1 MCSTRNESYYKLQTL
16 DDNNCV
22 NSPFPRIFCCCCLLQ
37 LLLVSDFSKQT
48 NSIVCSLLYVATGVS
63 IILSQWSANDWA
75 ELPSIYTQVRDI
87 AALVPDHC
95 NKADISKELVTDFL
109 ISSIYKSHVYTT
121 LQFINYAIALCLKK
135 NKNVHTLIKNLSC

>member
-1 MCSTRNESYYKLQTL
+1 MCSTKDESYCKLQTL
-16 DDNNCV
+16 GDNNCV

-48 NSIVCSLLYVATGVS
+48 NSIVCSLLYVAPGVS
-63 IILSQWSANDWA
+63 IIVSQWSANDWA
-75 ELPSIYTQVRDI
+75 ELPSIYTQLRDI

-95 NKADISKELVTDFL
+95 NKGDISKELVTDFL
-109 ISSIYKSHVYTT
+109 ISSTYKSHVYTT

-135 NKNVHTLIKNLSC
+135 TQKCTYLN